1 MSCACVRWTTISSA
15 VSASKSVALRIRQ
28 SSVCLRVNKSTKTNR
43 HTSVVL
49 SLPFEVTTSHLQVI
63 LLLLFVWM
71 LLAECSESISHN
83 HTAHIKK
90 CPDSIVGKR
99 QRPPSLLNLFIRH
112 QHGHRHMAFSIT
124 ISTQRCV
131 PVHTVSMLHSPS
143 TLDWLVPHHGWTET
157 PDPLIYS
164 TCCS

>member
-1 MSCACVRWTTISSA
+1 MTYFQTFQCRFQPSSTRVDEMSCACVRWTTISSA

-28 SSVCLRVNKSTKTNR
+28 SSVCLRVNKSMKTNR

-90 CPDSIVGKR
+90 CPDSIVGKQ
-99 QRPPSLLNLFIRH
+99 QRP
-112 QHGHRHMAFSIT
+112 QAF
-124 ISTQRCV
+124 
-131 PVHTVSMLHSPS
+131 
-143 TLDWLVPHHGWTET
+143 
-157 PDPLIYS
+157 LIYS
-164 TCCS
+164 YRISTAIGTWHSVLQSQHISSLLQLTI